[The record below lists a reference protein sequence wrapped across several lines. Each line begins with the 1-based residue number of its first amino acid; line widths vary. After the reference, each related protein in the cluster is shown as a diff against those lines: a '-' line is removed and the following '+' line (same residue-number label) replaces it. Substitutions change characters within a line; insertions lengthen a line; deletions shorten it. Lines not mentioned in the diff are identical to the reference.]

1 VHPESLASADI
12 SRSRSCACVTDVRA
26 GSPSPRRPLE
36 AVRRFHPI
44 PPAPVWE
51 SVTLWQKISVAFCSP
66 SPWVMSVDVGVRD
79 TFVKLVEAVIF
90 SMGSTTGRARA
101 VAAGAWQ
108 GG

>member
-1 VHPESLASADI
+1 MDVEPPRDAIDAPCHYVPLTTARTESL
-12 SRSRSCACVTDVRA
+12 
-26 GSPSPRRPLE
+26 
-36 AVRRFHPI
+36 
-44 PPAPVWE
+44 E

>member
-1 VHPESLASADI
+1 MAFLIALRAAARAES
-12 SRSRSCACVTDVRA
+12 
-26 GSPSPRRPLE
+26 
-36 AVRRFHPI
+36 
-44 PPAPVWE
+44 WE
-51 SVTLWQKISVAFCSP
+51 SVALWQKNCALFCSL
-66 SPWVMSVDVGVRD
+66 STWVTSVDVGVRN

>member
-1 VHPESLASADI
+1 MPAAQERDYTTARTES
-12 SRSRSCACVTDVRA
+12 
-26 GSPSPRRPLE
+26 
-36 AVRRFHPI
+36 
-44 PPAPVWE
+44 WE

>member
-1 VHPESLASADI
+1 MA
-12 SRSRSCACVTDVRA
+12 
-26 GSPSPRRPLE
+26 
-36 AVRRFHPI
+36 
-44 PPAPVWE
+44 
-51 SVTLWQKISVAFCSP
+51 LWQKNCALFCSP
-66 SPWVMSVDVGVRD
+66 SPWVTSVDVGVRD